1 MNERE
6 ELREINA
13 RMAESIKQV
22 EYAVQRIEVALTGD
36 KFNELGIIK
45 RIDTIEYKL
54 KKLDKYM
61 WMLIGMFSLG
71 TIPIG
76 VKILPIIKDYIK

>member
-1 MNERE
+1 MSERD

-22 EYAVQRIEVALTGD
+22 EHAVQRIEVALTGD

-54 KKLDKYM
+54 KRLDKYM

-76 VKILPIIKDYIK
+76 VKILPLLKDYIK